1 MPDTT
6 DRTISLRGRRLRPA
20 ITTAVLA
27 MAAFGAAGSVMAED
41 PPWRMVLELQ
51 LRDLHRC
58 TLERIVSVRELQV
71 GSDLGM
77 EGRVRCIDAREY
89 DFTRSRPHQK
99 FEIRLCQPSVC

>member
-27 MAAFGAAGSVMAED
+27 MAAFGAAGSVMA
-41 PPWRMVLELQ
+41 ELQ